1 MNKIIL
7 LFVISSIVFS
17 IPTLSQPLSPELP
30 QIQTQY
36 LYSGGQQQS
45 SALIL
50 NAPQGIYSA
59 PVITPQ
65 SNMLNASTIRW
76 ICSDP
81 IAIGDRCAVSKN
93 GLFQAAGWGLNT
105 ERVALYNNT
114 SATPLWEY
122 PSNPNTFVN
131 YVAISDTGGY
141 IVNGSYHN
149 IYIFNRASN
158 TPIFNFNLEAQLPD
172 TGLAG
177 PVDITSQGDFIIACA
192 SRSDSSWIF
201 GFNRNSTNW
210 VWRYRVGQTN
220 NTGGATI
227 QGVKMSGNDSLVIVN
242 TYLGF
247 YVFRTYTGQLVY
259 SGSVNPS
266 ATSGTQFQQGI
277 SGNGNYIAT
286 INYSGV
292 MRVYQWNG
300 STYNFLWQAAEGGS
314 WMTAVDISYDGTK
327 IACGTLVFV
336 SGGGFD
342 GRIKYFNTSSST
354 AVWTYPNTGD
364 QVTSVS
370 FSKNGKILAASTYG
384 DLGNNN
390 YDLLVFKTTIPAAA
404 PIFGVSSPGSFF
416 WCNAS
421 TDGSTV
427 IASGKAIHARSF
439 GNGGEVYNVF
449 IDTNDVPLAIGNNY
463 TPAEFSLEQNYP
475 NPFNPETKISFSL
488 PEAGFVT
495 LKIYDLLGREVML
508 LVNRNYSAG
517 SYSTRLDAAGLGSGI
532 YFYTLEARTK
542 SGRIFKDTKKLSL
555 VR

>member
-7 LFVISSIVFS
+7 LFVISTIVLS
-17 IPTLSQPLSPELP
+17 LPALSQPLSRELP
-30 QIQTQY
+30 QSQTQY

-45 SALIL
+45 REIIL

-59 PVITPQ
+59 PVIIPQ
-65 SNMLNASTIRW
+65 SNILNASTIRW

-93 GLFQAAGWGLNT
+93 GLFPTAGWGLNT
-105 ERVALYNNT
+105 ERVALYDNN

-122 PSNPNTFVN
+122 SSNPNTFVN

-158 TPIFNFNLEAQLPD
+158 TPIFDFNLETQLPD

-192 SRSDSSWIF
+192 SRNDSSWIF

-227 QGVKMSGNDSLVIVN
+227 QGIKMSGNDSLVIVN

-247 YVFRTYTGQLVY
+247 YVFRTYTGQLVH

-277 SGNGNYIAT
+277 SGNGSYIAT

-390 YDLLVFKTTIPAAA
+390 SDLLVFKTSIPAAA

-421 TDGSTV
+421 ADGSTV

-449 IDTNDVPLAIGNNY
+449 IDTNDVPLAIGNNT
-463 TPAEFSLEQNYP
+463 TPAKFSLEQNYP
-475 NPFNPETKISFSL
+475 NPFNPETEISFSI

-495 LKIYDLLGREVML
+495 LRLYDLLGREVKL
-508 LVNRNYSAG
+508 LTNRNYSAG
-517 SYSTRLDAAGLGSGI
+517 SYSTRFNAAGLGSGI
-532 YFYTLEARTK
+532 YFYTLEARTL

>member
-7 LFVISSIVFS
+7 LFVISSVLFAAPS
-17 IPTLSQPLSPELP
+17 NGQQLNPELP
-30 QIQTQY
+30 QIQTQF
-36 LYSGGQQQS
+36 LQSGAQLQS
-45 SALIL
+45 RSVIL
-50 NAPQGIYSA
+50 NPPQGIYSA
-59 PVITPQ
+59 PQVIPQ
-65 SNMLNASTIRW
+65 GNQLNASTIRW

-81 IAIGDRCAVSKN
+81 IAIGDRCASSEN
-93 GLFQAAGWGLNT
+93 GLFQATGWGLNT
-105 ERVALYNNT
+105 ERVSLYNNT
-114 SATPLWEY
+114 SAIPLWEY
-122 PSNPNTFVN
+122 SSNPNTSVN

-141 IVNGSYHN
+141 VVNGSYHN
-149 IYIFNRASN
+149 IYIFNRANN
-158 TPIFNFNLEAQLPD
+158 TPIFNFNLETQLPD
-172 TGLAG
+172 TGIAG

-266 ATSGTQFQQGI
+266 ATSGTQFQQAI

-286 INYSGV
+286 INYSGI

-300 STYNFLWQAAEGGS
+300 STYNFMWQAAEGGS

-370 FSKNGKILAASTYG
+370 FSRNGKILAASTYG

-390 YDLLVFKTTIPAAA
+390 YDLLVFKTSIPAAA

-421 TDGSTV
+421 TEGSTV

-449 IDTNDVPLAIGNNY
+449 IDTNDVPLAIGNNNM
-463 TPAEFSLEQNYP
+463 PAAFSLGQNYP
-475 NPFNPETKISFSL
+475 NPFNPVTEINFSV
-488 PEAGFVT
+488 PEASFVS
-495 LKIYDLLGREVML
+495 LKVYDMLGREVL
-508 LVNRNYSAG
+508 TLVNSEHSAGRYSAQ
-517 SYSTRLDAAGLGSGI
+517 LNAAGLGSGI
-532 YFYTLEARTK
+532 YFYTLEARTE
-542 SGRIFKDTKKLSL
+542 SGKTFKDSKKLTL
-555 VR
+555 VK